1 MPKSPRVQTSKKLDK
16 EHQKYKTLGSAL
28 ALTALVAGA
37 VACGGGDTTPEAK
50 CPPSVAAPAGEGRAT
65 GPAVPTPQPG
75 PPTVA
80 EATSF
85 TDAVD
90 AELKRLWVRASRAGW
105 VNQTFITEDTDQLS
119 AAAEEATMEYLSRTI
134 PAAKRFDG
142 MKLPDEVAR
151 KLHLLK
157 IASVLPAPSDA
168 AERRELAETAVA
180 MQSMYGRGKYCPK
193 AAAGKD
199 AKGAG
204 AGKASVLKPKDASGC
219 FTLQDLS
226 NILSTSRKYDELLE
240 AWTGWHAIA
249 TPIKDKFRRYVEL
262 GNKGAREIGF
272 KDLGALWRSGYD
284 MPPEAFEAETDRLWT
299 QVKPLYDELHCY
311 VRSRLRNHYGK
322 DRAVKEKMA
331 GNAPIPAHLLGNMWA
346 QEWNNIYPLVEP
358 FPGEASLDVT
368 KTLKDKKM
376 GAVEMVK
383 LGERFFTS
391 LGLEKLP
398 ETFWERSLFKKPEGR
413 EVVCHASA
421 WDVTYAGDIRIKMC
435 IEPTEEDLTTIHHEL
450 GHNYYYVY
458 YHKLPVLFQQG
469 ANDGF
474 HEGIGDTLVLSVTPG
489 YLKDIGLLDRVS
501 NNPKAETNFLLKQ
514 ALDKVAFL
522 PFGKLIDQWR
532 WDVFNGKT
540 QPAEYNKAWWDLR
553 VKYQGVA
560 PPVGRTEA
568 EFDAGAKYHVP
579 ANTPYVRY
587 FLARIYQ
594 FQFHKALCEQAGHK
608 GPLHTC
614 SIHGSKEAGSKL
626 RAMLAMG
633 ASRPWPEAM
642 RAITGQPSA
651 DAGPLLEY
659 FEPLRKWLKE
669 QTKGETCGW

>member
-1 MPKSPRVQTSKKLDK
+1 MPKPLLPRVSNQIHTSVKPARL
-16 EHQKYKTLGSAL
+16 LGR
-28 ALTALVAGA
+28 ALTALALVAGSIS
-37 VACGGGDTTPEAK
+37 CGGGDTTPEAK
-50 CPPSVAAPAGEGRAT
+50 CPPAAAAPAPGGDGRAA
-65 GPAVPTPQPG
+65 PNAAAVPQG

-80 EATSF
+80 EATAF
-85 TDAVD
+85 VDAVD

-119 AAAEEATMEYLSRTI
+119 AAAEEQTMEYLSRTI

-142 MKLPDEVAR
+142 LKLPDDVAR

-168 AERRELAETAVA
+168 AERRELAEVAVG

-193 AAAGKD
+193 KD
-199 AKGAG
+199 GKGALK
-204 AGKASVLKPKDASGC
+204 AKDGKECL
-219 FTLQDLS
+219 TLGDLS
-226 NILSTSRKYDELLE
+226 NVLASSRKYDELLE

-249 TPIKDKFRRYVEL
+249 PPIKEKYRRYVEL
-262 GNKGAREIGF
+262 GNKGAKEIGF

-284 MPPEAFEAETDRLWT
+284 MPAEAFEADTDRLWT

-311 VRSRLRNHYGK
+311 VRSRLRDHYGK
-322 DRAVKEKMA
+322 DRAAKEKLA
-331 GNAPIPAHLLGNMWA
+331 GKAPIPAHLLGNMWA

-358 FPGEASLDVT
+358 FPGEASLDVS
-368 KTLKDKKM
+368 KTLKDRKM

-383 LGERFFTS
+383 LGEKFFTS

-398 ETFWERSLFKKPEGR
+398 PTFWERSLFTKPDGR

-421 WDVTYAGDIRIKMC
+421 WDVTYDGDIRIKMC
-435 IEPTEEDLTTIHHEL
+435 IEPKEEDLITIHHEL

-489 YLKDIGLLDRVS
+489 YLKDIGLLDKVS

-532 WDVFNGKT
+532 WDVFSGKT
-540 QPAEYNKAWWDLR
+540 PPSEYNKAWWDLR

-560 PPVGRTEA
+560 APVARSEA
-568 EFDAGAKYHVP
+568 DFDAGAKYHVP

-614 SIHGSKEAGSKL
+614 SIYGSKEAGSKL

-633 ASRPWPEAM
+633 SSRPWPEAM
-642 RAITGQPSA
+642 KALTGQSAA

-659 FEPLRKWLKE
+659 FEPLRKWMKE

>member
-1 MPKSPRVQTSKKLDK
+1 MPKPLLSRISSSIHNIQ
-16 EHQKYKTLGSAL
+16 QKSRSAL
-28 ALTALVAGA
+28 ALTALVAGSI
-37 VACGGGDTTPEAK
+37 ACSGGDTTPEAK
-50 CPPSVAAPAGEGRAT
+50 CPPAAAAPGGEGRAASN
-65 GPAVPTPQPG
+65 PAAVPQG
-75 PPTVA
+75 PPTIA
-80 EATSF
+80 EATAF
-85 TDAVD
+85 VDAVD
-90 AELKRLWVRASRAGW
+90 AELKRLWTRGARAGW

-119 AAAEEATMEYLSRTI
+119 AAAEETTMEYLSRTI

-142 MKLPDEVAR
+142 LKLPEDVAR

-157 IASVLPAPSDA
+157 IASVLPAPSEA
-168 AERRELAETAVA
+168 AERRELAEVAVT
-180 MQSMYGRGKYCPK
+180 MQSMYGKGKYCPK
-193 AAAGKD
+193 AGGKGLK
-199 AKGAG
+199 AKD
-204 AGKASVLKPKDASGC
+204 GKECL
-219 FTLQDLS
+219 TLQDLS
-226 NILSTSRKYDELLE
+226 NVLASSRKYDELLE
-240 AWTGWHAIA
+240 AWTGWHAISP
-249 TPIKDKFRRYVEL
+249 PIKEKFRRYVEL

-284 MPPEAFEAETDRLWT
+284 MPAEAFEADTDRLWT

-311 VRSRLRNHYGK
+311 VRARLRDHYGK
-322 DRAVKEKMA
+322 DKAVKEKMA
-331 GNAPIPAHLLGNMWA
+331 GKAPIPAHLLGNMWA

-398 ETFWERSLFKKPEGR
+398 PTFWDRSLFTKPEGR
-413 EVVCHASA
+413 DVVCHASA
-421 WDVTYAGDIRIKMC
+421 WDVTYDGDIRIKMC
-435 IEPTEEDLTTIHHEL
+435 IEPKEEDLITIHHEL

-489 YLKDIGLLDRVS
+489 YLKDIGLLDKVS
-501 NNPKAETNFLLKQ
+501 NNAKAETNFLLKQ
-514 ALDKVAFL
+514 ALDKVSFL

-532 WDVFNGKT
+532 WDVFSGKT
-540 QPAEYNKAWWDLR
+540 PPSEYNKAWWDLR

-560 PPVGRTEA
+560 APVGRTEA

-614 SIHGSKEAGSKL
+614 SIYGSKAAGDKL

-633 ASRPWPEAM
+633 SSRPWPEAM
-642 RAITGQPSA
+642 KALTGQSAA